1 MATAILYFIVAWAM
15 TRLTRV
21 GGMARIA
28 LILLPLCFTG
38 RALLTG
44 RIYAPIDLPF
54 GGEPL
59 HSAAAS
65 YGVGPG
71 HNGVLSDIYSQNIP
85 WKYAVRQAYAHGEW
99 PLWNPHIL
107 CGDILAAAA
116 QPTPYEPFFLSSL
129 LLAMP
134 NSLTYLATIT
144 FFLAGLL
151 MFIFLRDLECSE
163 PAALVGAAAWMFS
176 AFFAFWLEWQ
186 VATATLWFPLML
198 TGVRRIIRGGSM
210 TTLTV
215 AFVMILLN
223 GHPETALHAT
233 ALAFLWAAAELW
245 SVRGRGL
252 VRSAILGVAAG
263 ILALLLTAMFIL
275 PVMEAIP
282 QTMEHFTRSHHFAF
296 QKKSI
301 PLPNALEHL
310 RFQFLPFRYGDPSVT
325 WPKEPPDGFPDNAY
339 CGSVVLPVALLGLL
353 CSRRRQKWIA
363 LSFVIIG
370 LLIGSSFPPFADLLG
385 HLPLFRI
392 ALNTRMIFAASFGF
406 AVLTAL
412 GVDVLLQERRAAT
425 LAVLTVTTFAL
436 LLLFCVAQWD
446 AMREWGLPDAFV
458 RGRTIALR
466 LPLVILALATTS
478 RRAAVIS
485 AAILLLLLAQRT
497 YEASDFYPT
506 FPSRIFYP
514 RIALLDRLP
523 QTSEPYRIVGQGLMF
538 YPNMSTMYGLEDV
551 RGYQA
556 MNLAPLRQTQ
566 DLWSVPQ
573 LIWFNRVDD
582 LTRPFLSMMNV
593 RYAFA
598 RTEAPIP
605 EGWKRIARDNGN
617 QLLEN
622 TRALPRA
629 FIPRRVRVNASW
641 MLLGPELKAESDF
654 GERAWITIEGEP
666 SHEASNGFGLV
677 RIEKLGTRRY
687 VLHASMQ
694 SGAWVVITEPAW
706 KGWRATIDGKSKRIH
721 RANHAFLAIFIPQ
734 GEHEA
739 RLEYW
744 PQSFVVGRRITSA
757 TALLLAAGWMW
768 RRAARRG
775 KARQLPAAR

>member
-1 MATAILYFIVAWAM
+1 MLTAILYFIVAWAM

-21 GGMARIA
+21 GGAARIA

-44 RIYAPIDLPF
+44 RVYAPIDLPF

-59 HSAAAS
+59 HSVAAS
-65 YGVGPG
+65 YGVDRG
-71 HNGVLSDIYSQNIP
+71 HNGVLSDVYCLNIP
-85 WKYAVRQAYAHGEW
+85 WKYAVRYAYAHGEW
-99 PLWNPHIL
+99 PLWNPFNFG
-107 CGDILAAAA
+107 GDILAASA

-129 LLAMP
+129 LLPMP

-151 MFIFLRDLECSE
+151 MFIFLRELECSE
-163 PAALVGAAAWMFS
+163 QASLVGAAVWMFCS
-176 AFFAFWLEWQ
+176 FLVFWLQWPHAPSA
-186 VATATLWFPLML
+186 VWFPLVL

-210 TTLTV
+210 ATLTV
-215 AFVMILLN
+215 AFVMMLLN
-223 GHPETALHAT
+223 GHPETALYAT
-233 ALAFLWAAAELW
+233 ALGLLWAAAELW

-275 PVMEAIP
+275 PVLEAIP
-282 QTMEHFTRSHHFAF
+282 QTIEHFNRSHYFAF
-296 QKKSI
+296 QKRSI
-301 PLPNALEHL
+301 PLSDALEHL

-353 CSRRRQKWIA
+353 CSRRRERWIA
-363 LSFVIIG
+363 LSFVVIG

-385 HLPLFRI
+385 RLPLFRI

-412 GVDVLLQERRAAT
+412 GVDVLREERRAAT
-425 LAVLTVTTFAL
+425 LAVLAVTTFVL
-436 LLLFCVAQWD
+436 LLLACVAQWD

-458 RGRTIALR
+458 RGRTIALL
-466 LPLVILALATTS
+466 LPLVILALVTTS
-478 RRAAVIS
+478 RSAAIIS
-485 AAILLLLLAQRT
+485 AVILLLLLAQRT

-506 FPSRIFYP
+506 LPARIFYP

-523 QTSEPYRIVGQGLMF
+523 QTNEPYRIVGQGLMF
-538 YPNMSTMYGLEDV
+538 YPNMSTIYGLEDV

-556 MNLAPLRQTQ
+556 MTFAPLRQTQ
-566 DLWSVPQ
+566 ELWSVPQ

-593 RYAFA
+593 RYALA

-605 EGWKRIARDNGN
+605 ENWKRIARDNGN

-629 FIPRRVRVNASW
+629 FVPRRVRVNAPW
-641 MLLGPELKAESDF
+641 MLLGPELKAETDF

-666 SHEASNGFGLV
+666 SHEASNGFGVV
-677 RIEKLGTRRY
+677 RIEKRGMRRF

-706 KGWRATIDGKSKRIH
+706 KGWRATVDEKSRRIH
-721 RANHAFLAIFIPQ
+721 RANHAFLAFFIPQ

-757 TALLLAAGWMW
+757 TALLLAAGWLW